1 MKNKDEKNKKKEW
14 PPTLEEYLA
23 GQEHSDVYG
32 LFNMPTEVDKKI
44 NLQIEKDK
52 KINLPTREDKK
63 INMQTEEDKKI
74 NMQTTSESE
83 VYLPNTN
90 VNLPFVEIN
99 SITAVEG
106 EIDKATAAKE
116 INLLTMETVV
126 PQPVQMMD
134 VDTPEEAHIHQNNA
148 STSQVRR

>member
-1 MKNKDEKNKKKEW
+1 MKNKDKKNKKKEW

-23 GQEHSDVYG
+23 GQEHS
-32 LFNMPTEVDKKI
+32 
-44 NLQIEKDK
+44 
-52 KINLPTREDKK
+52 
-63 INMQTEEDKKI
+63 
-74 NMQTTSESE
+74 TTSESE

-90 VNLPFVEIN
+90 VNLPFVKIN

-116 INLLTMETVV
+116 INLLPMDTMV